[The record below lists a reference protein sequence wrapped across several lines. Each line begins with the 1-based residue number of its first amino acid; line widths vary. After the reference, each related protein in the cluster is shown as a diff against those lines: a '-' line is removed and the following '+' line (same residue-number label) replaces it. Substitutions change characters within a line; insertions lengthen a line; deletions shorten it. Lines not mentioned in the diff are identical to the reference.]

1 MEKYGIR
8 GNILNWFKSY
18 LSFREQFVEYDCK
31 SDRKLITH
39 GVPQGS
45 ILGPLLFILYIN
57 DFSKSSDL
65 LFSILFADD
74 TSVFIE
80 GTAYSSIIND
90 MNRELEK
97 VDKWLKSNKLTLN
110 TKKTHYM
117 MFHRTRI
124 KHKAP
129 ENKVHI
135 SGNNIVCVNNT
146 KFLGLIIDS
155 KLNWSDHITY
165 IKNKISKSIGIL
177 TKIRR
182 FLDKKT
188 LRNLYYS
195 FVYPY
200 LIYCVEVWGN
210 AHDTYLDPL
219 IKLQKKC
226 VRVITF
232 SYYLEHT
239 TPLFEQLDILSFKKL
254 VIQRIS
260 LLMFKRHTG
269 STPLPINNLFT
280 ENNAQYTYFT
290 RQINNLHTQI
300 GKNEKVYKL
309 FSFHGINIWNHMS
322 RKIPTDVSYACYKKN
337 VKKVYTI

>member
-1 MEKYGIR
+1 M
-8 GNILNWFKSY
+8 
-18 LSFREQFVEYDCK
+18 
-31 SDRKLITH
+31 
-39 GVPQGS
+39 
-45 ILGPLLFILYIN
+45 
-57 DFSKSSDL
+57 
-65 LFSILFADD
+65 
-74 TSVFIE
+74 
-80 GTAYSSIIND
+80 
-90 MNRELEK
+90 
-97 VDKWLKSNKLTLN
+97 
-110 TKKTHYM
+110 
-117 MFHRTRI
+117 
-124 KHKAP
+124 
-129 ENKVHI
+129 
-135 SGNNIVCVNNT
+135 
-146 KFLGLIIDS
+146 
-155 KLNWSDHITY
+155 
-165 IKNKISKSIGIL
+165 
-177 TKIRR
+177 
-182 FLDKKT
+182 
-188 LRNLYYS
+188 RNLYYS

-260 LLMFKRHTG
+260 LLMLKRHTG

-300 GKNEKVYKL
+300 GKNEKAYKL

-322 RKIPTDVSYACYKKN
+322 RKIPTDVSYACYKKMSKRYIQYN
-337 VKKVYTI
+337 TITYRMI